1 MVRHLLLCI
10 QLGYK
15 QKMIQDQS
23 VDDLI
28 HFTITTFSNIDET
41 ERIKELLVSTISH
54 LVLLYF
60 NKMDKLLES
69 FAEKWGNYVLEGFRK
84 INWGEDETDHAYLNA
99 FEDLLLSNTQYFH
112 EKFFPTVNI
121 QGIKTRLAVQL
132 LMDGK
137 YFRLIEKNLSQDLTF
152 HFE

>member
-1 MVRHLLLCI
+1 
-10 QLGYK
+10 
-15 QKMIQDQS
+15 MIQDQS
-23 VDDLI
+23 VNDLI
-28 HFTITTFSNIDET
+28 QYTITTFSNIDET
-41 ERIKELLVSTISH
+41 NDEDETERITELLVSTISQ

-84 INWGEDETDHAYLNA
+84 KKWGEDETDHAYLNA